1 MYLLRVPL
9 ACGHCHGSMQ
19 GGRGRPCA
27 GVLAAMY
34 CDLEVERQFRR
45 LKQVYLEASAAQRSA
60 PRTHTVC
67 HKLGRPGSIGSG
79 GGWTKGGWENSPPGA
94 AIR

>member
-34 CDLEVERQFRR
+34 CDLEVERQFRKIGR
-45 LKQVYLEASAAQRSA
+45 ASWR
-60 PRTHTVC
+60 
-67 HKLGRPGSIGSG
+67 G
-79 GGWTKGGWENSPPGA
+79 KG
-94 AIR
+94 